1 MIGNDVVDLALS
13 RSESNWQRN
22 GFLDKIFT
30 SSEQILIQNSENQEI
45 VVWILWSRKEAV
57 YKIWNRKSGIRKFNP
72 LQIECLDL
80 ELSNGKVQVN
90 NEIYY
95 TKSDVNAEFIHS
107 IAVFELIQFENILLK
122 TKSEAVENINGIPF
136 YKSDNSKSKIISKSN
151 HGRFDFIV
159 ELK

>member
-1 MIGNDVVDLALS
+1 MIGNDVIDLALS
-13 RSESNWQRN
+13 RIESNWQRK

-30 SSEQILIQNSENQEI
+30 KNEQILIQNSKNQEPA
-45 VVWILWSRKEAV
+45 VWILWSRKEAV
-57 YKIWNRKSGIRKFNP
+57 YKIWNRKSGVRKYNP

-80 ELSNGKVQVN
+80 ELSNGKVQID

-107 IAVFELIQFENILLK
+107 IAVSELIQFENILLK
-122 TKSEAVENINGIPF
+122 TKLEAVEKINGIPF
-136 YKSDNSKSKIISKSN
+136 YKLDNSKSKIISKSN
-151 HGRFDFIV
+151 HGRFEFVV

>member
-1 MIGNDVVDLALS
+1 MIGNDVIDFALS
-13 RSESNWQRN
+13 RIESNWQRK

-30 SSEQILIQNSENQEI
+30 KNEQILIQNSENQEI
-45 VVWILWSRKEAV
+45 AVWVLWSRKEAV
-57 YKIWNRKSGIRKFNP
+57 YKIWNRKSGVRKYNP
-72 LQIECLDL
+72 LQIESLDL
-80 ELSNGKVQVN
+80 ELSNGKVQIH

-107 IAVFELIQFENILLK
+107 IAVSELIQFKNILLK
-122 TKSEAVENINGIPF
+122 TKTEAIENINGIPF
-136 YKSDNSKSKIISKSN
+136 YKSDNSKNKIISKSN